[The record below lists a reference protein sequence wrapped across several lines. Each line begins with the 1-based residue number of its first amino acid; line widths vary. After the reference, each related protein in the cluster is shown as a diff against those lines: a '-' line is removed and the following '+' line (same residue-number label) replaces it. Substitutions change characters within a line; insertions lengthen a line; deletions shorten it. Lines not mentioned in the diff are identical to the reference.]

1 LKRIVTKTDIKIIIF
16 VILMWITSIF
26 IAFFALDNGN
36 EKAVIYV
43 NGRQYA
49 SYVFKDIE
57 EKEILTINNL
67 GENVIEITKNGVKVL
82 ESDCKDKTEIR
93 DDYINKSYQSLVC
106 LPHRLVIKIEGGG
119 EDIDEITY

>member
-1 LKRIVTKTDIKIIIF
+1 MKRIVTKTDIKIIIF